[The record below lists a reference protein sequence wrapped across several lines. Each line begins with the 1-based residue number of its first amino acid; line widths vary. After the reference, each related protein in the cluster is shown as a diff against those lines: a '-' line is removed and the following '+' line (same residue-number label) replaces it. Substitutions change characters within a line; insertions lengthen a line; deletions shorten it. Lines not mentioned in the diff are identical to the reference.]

1 MQIDLT
7 AEIVSAYVSNNQ
19 ITPDN
24 LPGLIQQV
32 YKSLSGTSEP
42 TYDVVMPFVPAVP
55 ISKSVHDDYIVCLE
69 DGAQLKMLKRYLRM
83 RYNLTP
89 DQYRAKWGLPHDYP
103 MTCRNYSQRRSELA
117 TERGVGFRRDV
128 EVVVPV
134 RRGRGAGRNPALVE
148 AA

>member
-7 AEIVSAYVSNNQ
+7 AAIVSAYVSNNQ

-32 YKSLSGTSEP
+32 YKSLFWTIDP
-42 TYDVVMPFVPAVP
+42 TVDVVAPLIPAVP
-55 ISKSVHDDYIVCLE
+55 IRKSVHDDYIVCLE

-117 TERGVGFRRDV
+117 TENGLGFRRDV
-128 EVVVPV
+128 EVVPV